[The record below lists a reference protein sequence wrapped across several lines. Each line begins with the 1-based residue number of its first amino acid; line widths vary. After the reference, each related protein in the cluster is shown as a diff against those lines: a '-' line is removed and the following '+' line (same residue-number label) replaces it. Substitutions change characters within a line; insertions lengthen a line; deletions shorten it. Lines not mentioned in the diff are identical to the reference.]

1 MSQSVSP
8 SIDRNAVMEQLD
20 RVTDPELDQ
29 SIVALE
35 YIDDLRVG
43 PSVFVQFKLPTAWC
57 SPAFAWMMATD
68 IREEVSDLSG
78 VERVTVRLI
87 DHMHAQEITHGVNEE
102 RAFEA
107 VFEDATEGVEEA
119 RAMLDSKARLAR
131 QYRAVETLLDAS
143 LDPEQIVTLTRDD
156 VTFDEETEQAMISVA
171 SGLLVCMPLEP
182 LAEYV
187 EKARE
192 TGVLSAPNDR
202 LFVTPDEEPIAPDA
216 FERVHHRTRSAK
228 TNMTGQ
234 GGICDALHG
243 ARWDD

>member
-1 MSQSVSP
+1 MSQSVFP
-8 SIDRNAVMEQLD
+8 DRNTVIDRLD
-20 RVTDPELDQ
+20 RVMDPELDR
-29 SIVALE
+29 SIVELD
-35 YIDDLRVG
+35 YIDDIRVG

-68 IREEVSDLSG
+68 IREEVGGLSG
-78 VERVTVRLI
+78 VERVIVRLI

-102 RAFEA
+102 SAFEA

-131 QYRAVETLLDAS
+131 QYYAVETLLDAGV
-143 LDPEQIVTLTRDD
+143 DPEQIVALTCDG
-156 VTFDEETEQAMISVA
+156 VTFDEDGERAKVSLHDGGLMIYA
-171 SGLLVCMPLEP
+171 PLEP
-182 LAEYV
+182 LAEYM

-192 TGVLSAPNDR
+192 TGVLSTSEDR
-202 LFVTPDEEPIAPDA
+202 LFLTPDGEPIAPDA
-216 FERVHHRTRSAK
+216 FEHVHHRTRSAK

-243 ARWDD
+243 ARWDE

>member
-8 SIDRNAVMEQLD
+8 DRNAVIERLD
-20 RVTDPELDQ
+20 RVTDPELDR
-29 SIVALE
+29 SIVELD

-68 IREEVSDLSG
+68 IREEVSGLSG
-78 VERVTVRLI
+78 VEHVTVRLI
-87 DHMHAQEITHGVNEE
+87 DHMHAQEITHGVNEGS
-102 RAFEA
+102 AFET

-119 RAMLDSKARLAR
+119 RAMLEGKARLAR
-131 QYRAVETLLDAS
+131 QYHAVETLLDAG
-143 LDPEQIVTLTRDD
+143 LNPEQIVALTRDD
-156 VTFDEETEQAMISVA
+156 VAFDEDGERAKVSLDD
-171 SGLLVCMPLEP
+171 SGLMVYAPLEP
-182 LAEYV
+182 LAEYI

-192 TGVLSAPNDR
+192 TGVLSEPKDL
-202 LFVTPDEEPIAPDA
+202 LFLTPDEEPIVTEA
-216 FERVHHRTRSAK
+216 FEHVHYRTRSAK

-243 ARWDD
+243 ARWDK